1 MRLSRAIVIS
11 LVLLLWPWSE
21 LLGEP
26 SGGVVL
32 TRGPV
37 NSASANSEASTTAP
51 FFEDVDLPEE
61 LELAEIADVDHV
73 TRDAAVQGALVDNP
87 TIKAARERL
96 EAARGSYRSR
106 TAANN
111 PQASVGAS
119 LVPRPS
125 KAEDAAVSQFPDT
138 DQTHLSHTFPT
149 SGRRKHATRAA
160 EAQLESARMD
170 LVTAELDLRQAVTVA
185 YVDLQVAQDIVD
197 LYGDTVRIATALVRG
212 AQQQYQAGAV
222 PEGNVFRAQI
232 EASRATQDLVR
243 SHADLAV
250 KQAAL
255 AFQMGRRIDRP
266 IAAADR
272 LEATAVALTQEQ
284 AIEMAFAGRSEIA
297 SARAQAQALIAEVDV
312 ARSAR
317 RPDLNLQ
324 VHPTDSLTNAGDPP
338 IFAAISLPLWDR
350 GQIGGTID
358 AARAQARAAGYLV
371 EAARR
376 QVVLDVAKAY
386 QPLVANRKN
395 LELIRTQ
402 VKTKTRVLL
411 ERMRIAYSA
420 GSSTLL
426 DLLDAQ
432 RVYRQSA
439 LDELQAIGDLERS
452 IAALERAMAAPLPRR
467 KP

>member
-1 MRLSRAIVIS
+1 MSF
-11 LVLLLWPWSE
+11 VLLLWPWNE
-21 LLGEP
+21 LFGEP
-26 SGGVVL
+26 SGDRTAL
-32 TRGPV
+32 THSQVGPT
-37 NSASANSEASTTAP
+37 SSTTAP
-51 FFEDVDLPEE
+51 FFKDVELPAE
-61 LELAEIADVDHV
+61 LELEDVADADRV
-73 TRDAAVQGALVDNP
+73 TRDEAIRGALADNP
-87 TIKAARERL
+87 AIKAARERL

-111 PQASVGAS
+111 PQGAVGAS
-119 LVPRPS
+119 LVPHPS
-125 KAEDAAVSQFPDT
+125 TAEDAAVSQFPDT
-138 DQTHLSHTFPT
+138 DQTHLSYTFPT
-149 SGRRKHATRAA
+149 SGRRRFATRAA
-160 EAQLESARMD
+160 EAQFESARKD
-170 LVTAELDLRQAVTVA
+170 LVTAELDLRQAVAVA
-185 YVDLQVAQDIVD
+185 YVDLQVAQEVVD
-197 LYGDTVRIATALVRG
+197 LYEDTVRIATALVGG
-212 AQQQYQAGAV
+212 AQQQYRAGGV

-255 AFQMGRRIDRP
+255 AFQMGRRVDRS
-266 IAAADR
+266 IAAADP
-272 LEATAVALTQEQ
+272 LEATVVALSQEQ
-284 AIEMAFAGRSEIA
+284 ACELAFAGRSEIA
-297 SARAQAQALIAEVDV
+297 SARAQAQALVAEVDV

-350 GQIGGTID
+350 GQIGGTVD

-386 QPLVANRKN
+386 QPLIANRKN
-395 LELIRTQ
+395 LQLIRTQ
-402 VKTKTRVLL
+402 VRTKTGLLL
-411 ERMRIAYSA
+411 ERMRIAYAA
-420 GSSTLL
+420 GSATLL

-432 RVYRQSA
+432 RIYRQSA
-439 LDELQAIGDLERS
+439 LDELQALGDLERS
-452 IAALERAMAAPLPRR
+452 VVALERAMAASLPRE